1 MVRSEPTIAVLV
13 PCYNEAVAIEAVIAG
28 FRQHLPAAT
37 IYVYD
42 NNSSDNTAELA
53 ARAGAVV
60 RREVRQGKGHVIRRM
75 FADIEAD
82 IYVMVD
88 GDNTYDAASAPAL
101 VEALR
106 QGPLDLV
113 NAVRVDGAGTAYRPG
128 HRFGNWMLTG
138 LVKRFFGSSSH
149 DMLSGYKAMSRRFV
163 KTFPAL
169 STGFEIE
176 TELFVHALEMSLP
189 ISEVETPYK
198 ERPAGSLSK
207 LRTVQDGTRIL
218 RLITKLV
225 KEERPLLF
233 FSILA
238 TVLALLSLAIA
249 TPVLLEFVE
258 LGFVKRLPTALLAT
272 SLMLSAIIA
281 FFSGM
286 ILDTVTRGRRELKR
300 LHYLSYDSVW

>member
-1 MVRSEPTIAVLV
+1 MAKPEPTIAVLV

-101 VEALR
+101 VAALR

-138 LVKRFFGSSSH
+138 LVTRFFGSSSH

-198 ERPAGSLSK
+198 ERPVGSLSK

-218 RLITKLV
+218 RLIAKLV